1 MKKVEWALPILQK
14 SQKAN
19 RINNLWMTKKYNFYA
34 MKKAVQLS
42 STFFPKR
49 YSSS

>member
-19 RINNLWMTKKYNFYA
+19 RINNLWMTKKYNFLCNEKSRA
-34 MKKAVQLS
+34 TVFDLLPQAIL
-42 STFFPKR
+42 R
-49 YSSS
+49 